1 VSHTTGDGIITV
13 LRVLTAV
20 KKEQRPLS
28 ELAQVM
34 TVFPQKLINVEV
46 KDKPELSTIPEIS
59 QVIKDIEE
67 QLADTGTVWFGTQEP
82 SLCAALWCLRTK
94 IQRNT
99 VNRLLMCSGKNSAD
113 LTSIF

>member
-1 VSHTTGDGIITV
+1 MSHTTGGGIITA

-67 QLADTGTVWFGTQEP
+67 QLADTGTVLVRYSGTQPMCHVMVPTHEDTEKY
-82 SLCAALWCLRTK
+82 CKQIADVLREK
-94 IQRNT
+94 
-99 VNRLLMCSGKNSAD
+99 LS
-113 LTSIF
+113 

>member
-1 VSHTTGDGIITV
+1 VSHTTGDGIITA
-13 LRVLTAV
+13 LGVLTAV
-20 KKEQRPLS
+20 KKEQKPLS

-67 QLADTGTVWFGTQEP
+67 QLADTGTVLARDSGTQPMCRVMVPTHEDTEKH
-82 SLCAALWCLRTK
+82 CKQIADVLREK
-94 IQRNT
+94 
-99 VNRLLMCSGKNSAD
+99 LS
-113 LTSIF
+113 